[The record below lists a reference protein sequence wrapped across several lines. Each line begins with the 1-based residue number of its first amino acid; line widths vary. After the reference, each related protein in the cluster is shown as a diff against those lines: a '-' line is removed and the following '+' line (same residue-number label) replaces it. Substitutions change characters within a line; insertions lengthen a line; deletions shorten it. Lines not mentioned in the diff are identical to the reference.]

1 MDDYL
6 RDTTANRDSMVRENM
21 SPSSEHLFPDGQ
33 PPVPPPGSDAYWEM
47 KFVCPCKKCANRK
60 LTKRRLLDVHLQRNG
75 RHTPPLSTPESSHND
90 DIKFDGQEQNTP
102 MDGINEVGV
111 NEPLHDHFTTDGKV
125 DNSPLT
131 QLAGTP
137 LYPDAKI
144 SVQETVTLL
153 WNLKVTHGLTDTSF
167 TALLRLLA
175 DEILPK
181 ENKMPRSIGELSSVM
196 KNTGIDMAVH
206 EPQKTPQ
213 PREKETSRR

>member
-1 MDDYL
+1 
-6 RDTTANRDSMVRENM
+6 M

-47 KFVCPCKKCANRK
+47 KIVCPCKKCANNK

-75 RHTPPLSTPESSHND
+75 RHMPPPRIPESSDND
-90 DIKFDGQEQNTP
+90 DIKSEGQEQDTP
-102 MDGINEVGV
+102 MDGIIEAGV
-111 NEPLHDHFTTDGKV
+111 NEPLHDHLTTDGEV
-125 DNSPLT
+125 DNSPST

-153 WNLKVTHGLTDTSF
+153 WNLKVRHGLTDTSF

-175 DEILPK
+175 DEILPN

-196 KNTGIDMAVH
+196 KNSGIDMAVH
-206 EPQKTPQ
+206 ETQKTPEQ
-213 PREKETSRR
+213 REKETGRR